1 MGQTVSTTVTRSSP
15 LERRAVTMEQ
25 RAGPIVVVE
34 DDSVILGLMRD
45 ALVDEGFSV
54 LCAERP
60 GDAVHMLREVKPAL
74 FLVDIMLPDISG
86 MQLAKELRNSS
97 FPTTPMVAMSA
108 SPFIVDTVRKSGLF
122 QEVLAKPFDFE
133 ELLTT
138 ICRYVP

>member
-34 DDSVILGLMRD
+34 DDSVILGLMHD

-60 GDAVHMLREVKPAL
+60 ADVVHMLREVKPAL

-86 MQLAKELRNSS
+86 MQLAKELRNSG
-97 FPTTPMVAMSA
+97 FPATPMVAMSA

-138 ICRYVP
+138 ICRFVP